1 MCAEKAK
8 RRNTFWHKTSLIR
21 LITCPVVSNQLII
34 NQSKGHPSWVDRIFP
49 LYLRKKCFVGKKKQC
64 DKNENLF
71 FPYLHISSLIW
82 RAINSLG
89 IWKESILSDI
99 CSRICIHLLSE
110 VGNLYNLHTG
120 FLSTG
125 EEDKNKGH
133 YWHHTDTLGED
144 QSTRSGDIPIIWPFS
159 HNLLWT
165 YLNFREFCFIIIFNV
180 ISQGFSVF
188 IRLKIKS

>member
-1 MCAEKAK
+1 MGRSSRYVYFHYISEKMFCREK
-8 RRNTFWHKTSLIR
+8 
-21 LITCPVVSNQLII
+21 NQCEQ
-34 NQSKGHPSWVDRIFP
+34 NK
-49 LYLRKKCFVGKKKQC
+49 
-64 DKNENLF
+64 NLF

-125 EEDKNKGH
+125 EGDKNKGQ
-133 YWHHTDTLGED
+133 YWHHTVTVGED
-144 QSTRSGDIPIIWPFS
+144 QSTRLGDIPIIWPFS

-165 YLNFREFCFIIIFNV
+165 YLNFREFCFTIIFNV
-180 ISQGFSVF
+180 ISQIFSVF
-188 IRLKIKS
+188 IRLEIKS